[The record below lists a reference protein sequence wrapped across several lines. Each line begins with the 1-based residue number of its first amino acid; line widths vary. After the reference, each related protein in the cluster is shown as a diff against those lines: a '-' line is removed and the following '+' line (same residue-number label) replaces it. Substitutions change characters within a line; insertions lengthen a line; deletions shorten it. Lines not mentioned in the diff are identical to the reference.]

1 MNDYFKNRLRGYN
14 VVLAALKAFSND
26 ICKNCIDLQREKI
39 KVIKGLGKLNIDLEA
54 SKAAKDEKTGI
65 TSQIEQLTGVA
76 EDIEVGD
83 DLECQKTAG
92 NCTIGPACFTND
104 GAMALMDQITEPVS
118 L

>member
-14 VVLAALKAFSND
+14 VVLADLKAFSDD

-39 KVIKGLGKLNIDLEA
+39 KVIKGLRKLKIDLEV
-54 SKAAKDEKTGI
+54 SKAANNEKKEI
-65 TSQIEQLTGVA
+65 TSQIQQLTGVA

-92 NCTIGPACFTND
+92 NCTIGSACFTND

-118 L
+118 P